1 MTSYND
7 TKCIGCG
14 SICQTNNEQEQGY
27 KIDLNQPYCL
37 RCFKIRNYNTLIN
50 QDLENEDF
58 LEKIDLKIKQEKKCH
73 FFYCLDFTNLF
84 ASQVKTLE
92 QLMINHQVTLV
103 INKIDFLLK
112 SINKNK
118 VIAYIK
124 TIFKNSKLE
133 IDAIILVSALKNY
146 QIDMLYDL
154 LKTSKYNN
162 YLVGASNSG
171 KSTLINKLLK
181 LNNNASNLIT
191 TSYYYATTLNIIE
204 LDFNFAFKIY
214 DTPGIVNNNSII
226 NYVERKYY
234 KTLNYPKELKTTTF
248 QLNSN
253 QTIFIEKLA
262 IFNFIQGEKTSLH
275 FYTNSLLRL
284 HRTNLDNKESFQST
298 LQSPALITP
307 INDIKWKQYQF
318 KFDKKDN
325 VDIHIASLGWVN
337 FDVTENHIIS
347 VEVPE
352 NVLVN
357 KAKPLV

>member
-1 MTSYND
+1 MTSYSD
-7 TKCIGCG
+7 LKCSGCG
-14 SICQTNNEQEQGY
+14 SICQTANEQQQGY
-27 KIDLNQPYCL
+27 KLDLNQPYCL

-50 QDLENEDF
+50 QPLENEDF
-58 LEKIDLKIKQEKKCH
+58 LEKIALKIKPEKKCH

-84 ASQVKTLE
+84 ASQVKALE

-112 SINKNK
+112 SINKDK

-124 TIFKNSKLE
+124 TMFKNSKLE

-146 QIDMLYDL
+146 QIDALYNL
-154 LKTSKYNN
+154 LKKSKYNN

-181 LNNNASNLIT
+181 LNNKTSNLIT

-204 LDFNFAFKIY
+204 LDFNFDFKIY

-226 NYVERKYY
+226 NWVDKKYY

-248 QLNSN
+248 QLDSY

-262 IFNFIQGEKTSLH
+262 VLNFIEGEKTSFH

-284 HRTNLDNKESFQST
+284 HRTNLDNKEDFKVT
-298 LQSPALITP
+298 LQSPSLIAP
-307 INDIKWKQYQF
+307 LSNIKWKQYQF
-318 KFDKKDN
+318 KFDKEDN

-337 FDVTENHIIS
+337 FNVNVNTIVS

-357 KAKPLV
+357 LVKPLI